1 MAQVN
6 ELLSV
11 LVQGQS
17 IQRSEWEPI
26 IRMYLSSATLM
37 CQCGDSKPW
46 RHDLSW
52 DDIEAKDWIVF
63 EAASGD

>member
-1 MAQVN
+1 MAQLHEV
-6 ELLSV
+6 LSA
-11 LVQGQS
+11 LVQGKS

-26 IRMYLSSATLM
+26 IRMYVSSATLM

-52 DDIEAKDWIVF
+52 DDIEANDWRLF
-63 EAASGD
+63 GAASVD